1 MTVSRI
7 LGTYQFGAV
16 FCQQKIYQPHKLKVD
31 KWEKIYY
38 NITYRL
44 DIDGLCP
51 AGAWQGRTNWGVSG
65 ALYLQPATAGVNSDP
80 RSRNVSSAFLR
91 RR

>member
-1 MTVSRI
+1 MIIPHRFSVRDFA
-7 LGTYQFGAV
+7 Y
-16 FCQQKIYQPHKLKVD
+16 KISKAYKLKVA
-31 KWEKIYY
+31 KWEKVYY

-44 DIDGLCP
+44 DIDGVCP